1 MNKTILMIILAVM
14 SSSAMAE
21 WVEVGSSYI
30 DYASMKTTAYADPT
44 SIHKVGG
51 IVKMRIRVDFKPIE
65 MVDGKQQRFVFG
77 EAESVES
84 SQAEFDCKNIQ
95 SREGSFEWTPVSP
108 GSIDENCGNLRVVS
122 APNYHEPFPMRLSHR

>member
-30 DYASMKTTAYADPT
+30 DYASMKTTAYADPA
-44 SIHKVGG
+44 SIRKVGD
-51 IVKMRIRVDFKPIE
+51 IVKMRTRVDYKPVE
-65 MVDGKQQRFVFG
+65 MVDGKKQKTIIAKAISVAWSQG
-77 EAESVES
+77 EY
-84 SQAEFDCKNIQ
+84 DCKNIQ